1 MRDIHTIKKGVFLK
15 TRTNKLAAT
24 LIALVVL
31 GIGYMAVRTIAASF
45 LFFTEAE
52 QGPVSGSAAI
62 VNDATASGGK
72 AVHFKEPSP
81 PPTPPLTNGRPNSA
95 NTGVDPNKT
104 LPKYTGGAYNDSSN
118 ITLDGLDFPA
128 VGGGY
133 TFAGNNVTIRNSKF
147 ASGILFNGDNVR
159 LENNDIVDGISLS
172 GTAAAVIDRNEIR
185 DYGADGIHITS
196 DSGQVSNVTVT
207 NNFIRSPTPEPGAHA
222 DGVQVR
228 GVNGLTFTNNAI
240 DMGVWKQVAGQDAL
254 NAAIFLED
262 ANGGNSNIT
271 LNSNY
276 LNGGGYILRIGAG
289 PNQQFINNRF
299 GPDGRYG
306 VVHNIAKPGNI
317 TANSGN
323 VMDLTNQPV
332 IF

>member
-1 MRDIHTIKKGVFLK
+1 M
-15 TRTNKLAAT
+15 
-24 LIALVVL
+24 
-31 GIGYMAVRTIAASF
+31 
-45 LFFTEAE
+45 
-52 QGPVSGSAAI
+52 
-62 VNDATASGGK
+62 
-72 AVHFKEPSP
+72 
-81 PPTPPLTNGRPNSA
+81 
-95 NTGVDPNKT
+95 
-104 LPKYTGGAYNDSSN
+104 
-118 ITLDGLDFPA
+118 
-128 VGGGY
+128 
-133 TFAGNNVTIRNSKF
+133 TIRNSKF

-172 GTAAAVIDRNEIR
+172 GTATAVIDRNEIR
-185 DYGADGIHITS
+185 DYGADGMHITS

-207 NNFIRSPTPEPGAHA
+207 NNFIRSPIPEPGAHA

-271 LNSNY
+271 LNGNY
-276 LNGGGYILRIGAG
+276 LNGGGYILRIGVG
-289 PNQQFINNRF
+289 PNQQYINNRF

-317 TANSGN
+317 TVNSGN

-332 IF
+332 TF